1 MTTFLTGVPG
11 GAKSYFGI
19 FEICKY
25 FSIDLNNNKK
35 FKPHLSKSNKYK
47 NCLTNINEIKLDKFE
62 NVSIFDF
69 IEFKAILTVLHSMF
83 KAGKTDTELLQ
94 YLEDNNIIFADT
106 LIVLDECQNYLS
118 KEDTVLIWWLSYHRH
133 FHQDIILITQNLD
146 LVNKKYFAF
155 SEIYL
160 KAIPPSKKI
169 FNNSMIYH
177 QFTSPKLYKNS
188 QANTIKLPV
197 VEELFTYYLSGANQ
211 QHKSFVVHY
220 IKISIVIFIV
230 LMVLFFLFIKS
241 KNQDTESNK
250 SDYSYDPA
258 PKQKITPLK
267 TKSFFDN
274 SDLKL
279 FVFNCFDDYCYF
291 DSDSKIPK
299 TLFDAVIQQI
309 ETKLISKREYNN
321 STDFYIIT
329 NKNNFEF
336 IKKENLEDEKTSISN
351 PIFK

>member
-19 FEICKY
+19 FEISKF
-25 FSIDLNNNKK
+25 FSIFLKDNKK
-35 FKPHLSKSNKYK
+35 FKSHISKSNPYK
-47 NCLTNINEIKLDKFE
+47 ACLTNINEIKLDKFE
-62 NVSIFDF
+62 NVSLFDF
-69 IEFKAILTVLHSMF
+69 QKFYVILTVLHSMF
-83 KAGKTDTELLQ
+83 KSGKNDTELLQ
-94 YLEDNNIIFADT
+94 YLEDNNIVFADT
-106 LIVLDECQNYLS
+106 LIVVDECQNFLE
-118 KEDTVLIWWLSYHRH
+118 KDDTILVWWLSYHRH

-160 KAIPPSKKI
+160 KAIPSSKKI
-169 FNNSMIYH
+169 SNNQMIYQ

-197 VEELFTYYLSGANQ
+197 VAELFTYYKSGANQ
-211 QHKSFVVHY
+211 QSKSFILHY
-220 IKISIVIFIV
+220 IKISIFIFV
-230 LMVLFFLFIKS
+230 TLMILFFLFIKS
-241 KNQDTESNK
+241 KSPDKEYTETNT
-250 SDYSYDPA
+250 YHEQ
-258 PKQKITPLK
+258 PKQKTPILK

-274 SDLKL
+274 ADLKL

-291 DSDSKIPK
+291 DSSSKIPK
-299 TLFDAVIQQI
+299 TLFEAVIQQI

-336 IKKENLEDEKTSISN
+336 IKKENEDEKTSISN